1 MNAFEE
7 KTLRYIHRHMPAVAN
22 GKILTAVSGGADSV
36 ALLRVLAALGCNCIA
51 AHCNFHLRGDEADRD
66 EAFVRKLCHDLGI
79 ELRCTDFDVE
89 AYKKSHGVSTEMA
102 CRELRYEWFERQ
114 RAALG
119 CSVIAVAHH
128 RDDNIETF
136 FLNLVRGSGITGLAG
151 IKPCNGKIVRP
162 LLGSSRDE
170 IINYLKTLGQDYV
183 TDSTNLENDYAR
195 NKIRN
200 VMLPEISRLFPSAM
214 AGIEL
219 TLNNLQG
226 DYAVWSGAVEA
237 FKRDAVEAC
246 GHGQI
251 KIDRLKLAASADPAT
266 LLNALLSRYGF
277 NGEQTKA
284 IASASRVGAVFE
296 SKEYVAEVGRNNI
309 SVFSPGSFNNAETYA
324 LSDAGRIEKEKGI
337 LIEIVDNSPEFEFD
351 RSGKTAYF
359 DADATGDR
367 LTVRH
372 WRQGDRFR
380 PFGMKGSKKLSDYFN
395 DHKFSLLQKLSTPIV
410 EMQGRIVWIAGERA
424 ADDFRITPSSRR
436 ILTMRVVDKT

>member
-22 GKILTAVSGGADSV
+22 GKILAAVSGGADSV

-66 EAFVRKLCHDLGI
+66 EAFVRKLCHDLDI

-102 CRELRYEWFERQ
+102 CRELRYDWFERQ

-151 IKPCNGKIVRP
+151 IKPRNGKIVRP

-219 TLNNLQG
+219 TLDNLQG

-237 FKRDAVEAC
+237 FKHDAVEAC

-251 KIDRLKLAASADPAT
+251 KINRRKLAASADPAT

-296 SKEYVAEVGRNNI
+296 SKEYIAEVGRNEI
-309 SVFSPGSFNNAETYA
+309 SVFSPESFSNADTYN
-324 LSDAGRIEKEKGI
+324 LSEAGKIEKEKGI

-380 PFGMKGSKKLSDYFN
+380 PFGMKGTKKLSDYFN
-395 DHKFSLLQKLSTPIV
+395 DRKFSLMQKLSTPIV

-424 ADDFRITPSSRR
+424 ADDFRVTPSSRR
-436 ILTMRVVDKT
+436 ILTMRVADKT

>member
-66 EAFVRKLCHDLGI
+66 EAFVRKLCHDIDI

-200 VMLPEISRLFPSAM
+200 VLLPEISRLFPSAL

-219 TLNNLQG
+219 TLDNLQG

-237 FKRDAVEAC
+237 FKRDAVEDC

-251 KIDRLKLAASADPAT
+251 KIDRRKLAASADPAT

-296 SKEYVAEVGRNNI
+296 SKEYVAEVGRNDI
-309 SVFSPGSFNNAETYA
+309 SVFSPGSFNNADTYN
-324 LSDAGRIEKEKGI
+324 LSEAGRIEKETGI
-337 LIEIVDNSPEFEFD
+337 HVEIVNNTPDFKFD
-351 RSGKTAYF
+351 RSGNTAYF
-359 DADATGDR
+359 DADAAG
-367 LTVRH
+367 LHITVRH
-372 WRQGDRFR
+372 WRQGDRFS
-380 PFGMKGSKKLSDYFN
+380 PFGMKGTKKLSDYFN
-395 DHKFSLLQKLSTPIV
+395 DRKFSLMQKLSTPIV

-424 ADDFRITPSSRR
+424 ADDFRVTPSSRR
-436 ILTMRVVDKT
+436 ILTMRVADKT

>member
-7 KTLRYIHRHMPAVAN
+7 KTLRYIHRHMPAVAS
-22 GKILTAVSGGADSV
+22 GKILTAVSGGADSI

-66 EAFVRKLCHDLGI
+66 EAFVRKLCHDLDI

-170 IINYLKTLGQDYV
+170 IINYLETLGQDHV

-200 VMLPEISRLFPSAM
+200 VLLPEISRLFPSAM

-219 TLNNLQG
+219 TLDNLQG

-251 KIDRLKLAASADPAT
+251 KIDRRKLAASADPAT

>member
-22 GKILTAVSGGADSV
+22 GKILAAVSGGADSV

-89 AYKKSHGVSTEMA
+89 AYQKSHGVSTEMA

-170 IINYLKTLGQDYV
+170 IINYLETLGQDHV

-200 VMLPEISRLFPSAM
+200 VLLPEISRLFPSAM

-219 TLNNLQG
+219 TLDNLQG

-251 KIDRLKLAASADPAT
+251 KIDRRKLAASADPAT

-296 SKEYVAEVGRNNI
+296 SKEYVAEVGRNDI

-424 ADDFRITPSSRR
+424 ADDFRVTPSSRR
-436 ILTMRVVDKT
+436 ILTMRMVDKT

>member
-7 KTLRYIHRHMPAVAN
+7 ETLRYIHKHMPAVCG
-22 GKILTAVSGGADSV
+22 GKILVAVSGGADSV
-36 ALLRVLAALGCNCIA
+36 ALLRVLAAIGCDCIA
-51 AHCNFHLRGDEADRD
+51 AHCDFHLRGDESDRD
-66 EAFVRKLCHDLGI
+66 EAFVRALCHNIGI
-79 ELRCTDFDVE
+79 KLQCTGFDVE

-114 RAALG
+114 RASTG
-119 CSVIAVAHH
+119 CAFIAVAHH

-162 LLGSSRDE
+162 LLGSGRNE
-170 IINYLKTLGQDYV
+170 IINYLETLGQDYV

-195 NKIRN
+195 NKVRN
-200 VMLPEISRLFPSAM
+200 VLLPEISRLFPSAL

-219 TLNNLQG
+219 TLDNLQG
-226 DYAVWSGAVEA
+226 DYAVWRGAVDD
-237 FKRDAVEAC
+237 FKRDAVEDC
-246 GHGQI
+246 GHAYI

-296 SKEYVAEVGRNNI
+296 SKEYIAEVGRNEI
-309 SVFSPGSFNNAETYA
+309 SVFSPESFSNADTYN
-324 LSDAGRIEKEKGI
+324 LSEADRIEKEKGI

-380 PFGMKGSKKLSDYFN
+380 PFGMKGTKKLSDYFN
-395 DHKFSLLQKLSTPIV
+395 DRKFSLMQKLSAPIV
-410 EMQGRIVWIAGERA
+410 EMQGRIVWIVGERA
-424 ADDFRITPSSRR
+424 ADDFRVTPSSRR
-436 ILTMRVVDKT
+436 ILTMRMADKT

>member
-7 KTLRYIHRHMPAVAN
+7 ETLRYIHKHMPAVCG
-22 GKILTAVSGGADSV
+22 GKILVAVSGGADSV
-36 ALLRVLAALGCNCIA
+36 ALLRVLAAIGCDCIA
-51 AHCNFHLRGDEADRD
+51 AHCDFHLRGDESDRD
-66 EAFVRKLCHDLGI
+66 EAFVRALCHNIGI
-79 ELRCTDFDVE
+79 KLQCTGFDVE

-114 RAALG
+114 RASTG
-119 CSVIAVAHH
+119 CSFIAVAHH

-162 LLGSSRDE
+162 LLGSGRNE
-170 IINYLKTLGQDYV
+170 IINYLETLGQDYV

-195 NKIRN
+195 NKVRN
-200 VMLPEISRLFPSAM
+200 VLLPEISRLFPSAL

-219 TLNNLQG
+219 TLDNLQG
-226 DYAVWSGAVEA
+226 DYAVWRGAVDD
-237 FKRDAVEAC
+237 FKRDAVEDC
-246 GHGQI
+246 GHAYI

-296 SKEYVAEVGRNNI
+296 SKEYIAEVGRNEI
-309 SVFSPGSFNNAETYA
+309 SVFSPESFSNADTYN
-324 LSDAGRIEKEKGI
+324 LSEADRIEKEKGI

-380 PFGMKGSKKLSDYFN
+380 PFGMKGTKKLSDYFN
-395 DHKFSLLQKLSTPIV
+395 DRKFSLMQKLSAPIV
-410 EMQGRIVWIAGERA
+410 EMQGRIVWIVGERA
-424 ADDFRITPSSRR
+424 ADDFRVTPSSRR
-436 ILTMRVVDKT
+436 ILTMRMADKT

>member
-22 GKILTAVSGGADSV
+22 GKILAAVSGGADSV

-66 EAFVRKLCHDLGI
+66 EAFVRKLCHDLDI

-102 CRELRYEWFERQ
+102 CRELRYDWFERQ

-170 IINYLKTLGQDYV
+170 IINYLKTLGQDYM

-219 TLNNLQG
+219 TLDNLQG

-237 FKRDAVEAC
+237 FKHDAVEAC

-251 KIDRLKLAASADPAT
+251 KINRRKLAASADPAT

-296 SKEYVAEVGRNNI
+296 SKEYVAEVGRNDI

-324 LSDAGRIEKEKGI
+324 LSDTGRIEKEKGI

-380 PFGMKGSKKLSDYFN
+380 PFGMKGTKKLSDYFN
-395 DHKFSLLQKLSTPIV
+395 DRKFSLMQKLSTPIV
-410 EMQGRIVWIAGERA
+410 EMQGHIVWIAGERA
-424 ADDFRITPSSRR
+424 ADDFRVTPSSRR
-436 ILTMRVVDKT
+436 ILTMRVADKT

>member
-22 GKILTAVSGGADSV
+22 GKILAAVSGGADSV

-66 EAFVRKLCHDLGI
+66 EAFVRKLCHDLDI

-89 AYKKSHGVSTEMA
+89 TYKKSHGVSTEMA
-102 CRELRYEWFERQ
+102 CRELRYDWFERQ

-219 TLNNLQG
+219 TLDNLQG

-251 KIDRLKLAASADPAT
+251 KIDRRKLAASADPAT

-284 IASASRVGAVFE
+284 IASASRVGAVFK
-296 SKEYVAEVGRNNI
+296 SKEYVAEVGRNDI

-380 PFGMKGSKKLSDYFN
+380 PFGMKGTKKLSDYFN
-395 DHKFSLLQKLSTPIV
+395 DRKFSLMQKLSTPIV

-424 ADDFRITPSSRR
+424 ADDFRVTPSSRR
-436 ILTMRVVDKT
+436 ILTMRMVDKT

>member
-22 GKILTAVSGGADSV
+22 GKILAAVSGGADSV

-79 ELRCTDFDVE
+79 ELRCTDFDVD

-170 IINYLKTLGQDYV
+170 IINYLETLGQDYV

-200 VMLPEISRLFPSAM
+200 VLLPEISRLFPSAM

-219 TLNNLQG
+219 TLDNLQG

-251 KIDRLKLAASADPAT
+251 KIDRRKLAASADPAT

-296 SKEYVAEVGRNNI
+296 SKEYVAEVGRNDI

-324 LSDAGRIEKEKGI
+324 LSDAGRIEKEEGI
-337 LIEIVDNSPEFEFD
+337 LIEIVDNYPEFDFD

-424 ADDFRITPSSRR
+424 ADDFRVTPSSRR
-436 ILTMRVVDKT
+436 ILTMRMVDKT

>member
-7 KTLRYIHRHMPAVAN
+7 KTLRYIHRHMPAVAS
-22 GKILTAVSGGADSV
+22 GKILAAVSGGADSV

-66 EAFVRKLCHDLGI
+66 EAFVRKLCHDIDI

-114 RAALG
+114 RAAMG

-170 IINYLKTLGQDYV
+170 IINYLKTLEQDYV

-200 VMLPEISRLFPSAM
+200 VLLPEISRLFPSAM

-219 TLNNLQG
+219 TLDNLQG

-237 FKRDAVEAC
+237 FKHDAVEAC

-251 KIDRLKLAASADPAT
+251 KIDRRKLAASADPAT

-296 SKEYVAEVGRNNI
+296 SKEYVAEVGRNDI

>member
-66 EAFVRKLCHDLGI
+66 EAFVRKLCHDLDI

-89 AYKKSHGVSTEMA
+89 AYQKSHGVSTEMA

-170 IINYLKTLGQDYV
+170 ILNYLETLGQDHV

-251 KIDRLKLAASADPAT
+251 KIDRRKLAASADPAT

-296 SKEYVAEVGRNNI
+296 SKEYVAEVGRNDI

-337 LIEIVDNSPEFEFD
+337 LFEIVDNSPEFEFD

-380 PFGMKGSKKLSDYFN
+380 PFGMKGTKKLSDYFN
-395 DHKFSLLQKLSTPIV
+395 DRKFSLMQKLSTPIV

-424 ADDFRITPSSRR
+424 ADDFRVTPSSRR

>member
-7 KTLRYIHRHMPAVAN
+7 ETLRYIHRHMPAVAS
-22 GKILTAVSGGADSV
+22 GKILAAVSGGADSV

-251 KIDRLKLAASADPAT
+251 KIDRRKLAASADPAT

-296 SKEYVAEVGRNNI
+296 SKEYVAEVGRNDI

-337 LIEIVDNSPEFEFD
+337 LIEIVDNSPEFAFD

-395 DHKFSLLQKLSTPIV
+395 DHKFSLLQKLSTLIV

-424 ADDFRITPSSRR
+424 ADDFRVTPSSRR
-436 ILTMRVVDKT
+436 ILTMRMVDKT

>member
-7 KTLRYIHRHMPAVAN
+7 KTLRYINRHMPAVAN
-22 GKILTAVSGGADSV
+22 GKILAAVSGGADSV

-66 EAFVRKLCHDLGI
+66 EAFVRKLCHDIDI

-89 AYKKSHGVSTEMA
+89 AYQKSHGVSTEMA

-200 VMLPEISRLFPSAM
+200 VLLPEISRLFPSAM

-219 TLNNLQG
+219 TLDNLQG

-237 FKRDAVEAC
+237 FKHDAVEAC

-251 KIDRLKLAASADPAT
+251 KIDRRKLAASADPAT

-296 SKEYVAEVGRNNI
+296 SKEYVAEVGRNDI

-380 PFGMKGSKKLSDYFN
+380 PFGMKGTKKLSDYFN
-395 DHKFSLLQKLSTPIV
+395 DRKFSLLQKLSTPIV

-424 ADDFRITPSSRR
+424 ADDFRVTPSSRR
-436 ILTMRVVDKT
+436 ILTMRVADKT

>member
-36 ALLRVLAALGCNCIA
+36 AMLRVLAALGCNCIA

-66 EAFVRKLCHDLGI
+66 EAFVRKLCHDIDI

-89 AYKKSHGVSTEMA
+89 AYKKSHRVSTEMA
-102 CRELRYEWFERQ
+102 CRELRYDWFERQ

-219 TLNNLQG
+219 TLDNLQG

-296 SKEYVAEVGRNNI
+296 SKEYVAEVGRNDI
-309 SVFSPGSFNNAETYA
+309 SVFSPGSFSNADTYN
-324 LSDAGRIEKEKGI
+324 LSEAGRIEKEKGI

-380 PFGMKGSKKLSDYFN
+380 PFGMKGTKKLSDYFN
-395 DHKFSLLQKLSTPIV
+395 DRKFSLMQKLSTPIV

-424 ADDFRITPSSRR
+424 ADDFRVTPSSRR
-436 ILTMRVVDKT
+436 ILTMRVADKT

>member
-89 AYKKSHGVSTEMA
+89 AYQKSHGVSTEMA

-170 IINYLKTLGQDYV
+170 IINYLETLGQDHV

-219 TLNNLQG
+219 TLDNLQG

-251 KIDRLKLAASADPAT
+251 KINRRKLAASADPAT

-296 SKEYVAEVGRNNI
+296 SKEYVAEVGRNDI
-309 SVFSPGSFNNAETYA
+309 SVFSPGFFNNAETYA

-380 PFGMKGSKKLSDYFN
+380 PFGMKGTKKLSDYFN
-395 DHKFSLLQKLSTPIV
+395 DRKFSLMQKLSTPIV

-424 ADDFRITPSSRR
+424 ADDFRVTPSSRR
-436 ILTMRVVDKT
+436 ILTMHVADKT

>member
-7 KTLRYIHRHMPAVAN
+7 ETLRYIHRHMPAVAS

-66 EAFVRKLCHDLGI
+66 EAFVRKLCHDLDI

-170 IINYLKTLGQDYV
+170 IINYLETLGQDHV

-200 VMLPEISRLFPSAM
+200 VLLPEISRLFPSAM

-219 TLNNLQG
+219 TLDNLQG

-251 KIDRLKLAASADPAT
+251 KIDRRKLAASADPAT

>member
-7 KTLRYIHRHMPAVAN
+7 KTLRYIHRHMPAVAS

-79 ELRCTDFDVE
+79 ELRCTDFDVD

-170 IINYLKTLGQDYV
+170 IINYLETLGQDYV

-200 VMLPEISRLFPSAM
+200 VLLPEISRLFPSAM

-219 TLNNLQG
+219 TLDNLQG

-251 KIDRLKLAASADPAT
+251 KIDRRKLAASADPAT

-296 SKEYVAEVGRNNI
+296 SKEYVAEVGRNDI

-380 PFGMKGSKKLSDYFN
+380 PFGMKGTKKLSDYFN
-395 DHKFSLLQKLSTPIV
+395 DRKFSLMQKLSTPIV
-410 EMQGRIVWIAGERA
+410 EMQERIVWIAGERA
-424 ADDFRITPSSRR
+424 ADDFRVTPSSRR
-436 ILTMRVVDKT
+436 ILTMRMADKT

>member
-1 MNAFEE
+1 
-7 KTLRYIHRHMPAVAN
+7 MPAVAN

-66 EAFVRKLCHDLGI
+66 EAFVRALCHDLDI
-79 ELRCTDFDVE
+79 EPAMHRFRCRSLQEKSWGVDRNGMPRTALRMVR
-89 AYKKSHGVSTEMA
+89 AST
-102 CRELRYEWFERQ
+102 RRPGLLRYCRGPPSRRQ
-114 RAALG
+114 
-119 CSVIAVAHH
+119 H
-128 RDDNIETF
+128 RDF
-136 FLNLVRGSGITGLAG
+136 LLNLVRGSGITGLAG

-200 VMLPEISRLFPSAM
+200 VILPEISRLFPSAM

-219 TLNNLQG
+219 TLENLQG
-226 DYAVWSGAVEA
+226 DYAVWSRAVEA

-251 KIDRLKLAASADPAT
+251 KINRRKLAASADPTT
-266 LLNALLSRYGF
+266 LLNALLSHYGF

-296 SKEYVAEVGRNNI
+296 SKEYVAEVGRNDI

-380 PFGMKGSKKLSDYFN
+380 PFGMKGTKN
-395 DHKFSLLQKLSTPIV
+395 
-410 EMQGRIVWIAGERA
+410 
-424 ADDFRITPSSRR
+424 
-436 ILTMRVVDKT
+436 

>member
-22 GKILTAVSGGADSV
+22 GKILTAVSGGADSI

-66 EAFVRKLCHDLGI
+66 EAFVRKLCHDLDI
-79 ELRCTDFDVE
+79 ELRCTDFDIE

-102 CRELRYEWFERQ
+102 CRELRYDWFERQ

-219 TLNNLQG
+219 TLDNLQG

-237 FKRDAVEAC
+237 FKHDAVEAC

-251 KIDRLKLAASADPAT
+251 KINRRKLAASADPAT

-296 SKEYVAEVGRNNI
+296 SKEYIAEVGRNEI
-309 SVFSPGSFNNAETYA
+309 SVFSPESFSNADTYN
-324 LSDAGRIEKEKGI
+324 LSEAGKIEKEKGI

-380 PFGMKGSKKLSDYFN
+380 PFGMKGTKKLSDYFN
-395 DHKFSLLQKLSTPIV
+395 DRKFSLMQKLSTPIV

-424 ADDFRITPSSRR
+424 ADDFRVTPSSRR
-436 ILTMRVVDKT
+436 ILTMRVADKT

>member
-22 GKILTAVSGGADSV
+22 GKILAAVSGGADSV

-79 ELRCTDFDVE
+79 ELRCTDFDVD

-170 IINYLKTLGQDYV
+170 IINYLETLGQDYV

-200 VMLPEISRLFPSAM
+200 VLLPEISRLFPSAM

-219 TLNNLQG
+219 TLDNLQG

-251 KIDRLKLAASADPAT
+251 KIDRRKLAASADPAT

-296 SKEYVAEVGRNNI
+296 SKEYVAEVGRNDI

-324 LSDAGRIEKEKGI
+324 LSDAGRIEKEEGI
-337 LIEIVDNSPEFEFD
+337 LIEIVDNYPEFDFD

-395 DHKFSLLQKLSTPIV
+395 DHKFSLLQKLSTLIV

-424 ADDFRITPSSRR
+424 ADDFRVTPSSRR

>member
-66 EAFVRKLCHDLGI
+66 EAFVRKLCHDLDI

-89 AYKKSHGVSTEMA
+89 TYKKSHGVSTEMA
-102 CRELRYEWFERQ
+102 CRELRYDWFERQ

-219 TLNNLQG
+219 TLENLQG
-226 DYAVWSGAVEA
+226 DYAVWCRAVDD
-237 FKRDAVEAC
+237 FKRDAVEDC
-246 GHGQI
+246 GHAYI
-251 KIDRLKLAASADPAT
+251 KIDRRKLAESADPAT
-266 LLNALLSRYGF
+266 LLNALLSHYGF

-296 SKEYVAEVGRNNI
+296 SKEYVAEVGRNDI
-309 SVFSPGSFNNAETYA
+309 SVFSPSSFNNAETYA

-351 RSGKTAYF
+351 RSGKTGYF

-380 PFGMKGSKKLSDYFN
+380 PFGMKGTKKLSDYFN
-395 DHKFSLLQKLSTPIV
+395 DRKFSLMQKLSTPIV

-424 ADDFRITPSSRR
+424 ADDFRVTPLSRR
-436 ILTMRVVDKT
+436 ILTMRVADKT

>member
-66 EAFVRKLCHDLGI
+66 EAFVRKLCHDLDI

-102 CRELRYEWFERQ
+102 CRELRYDWFERQ

-151 IKPCNGKIVRP
+151 IKPRNGKIVRP

-219 TLNNLQG
+219 TLDNLQG

-237 FKRDAVEAC
+237 FKHDAVEAC

-251 KIDRLKLAASADPAT
+251 KINRRKLAASADPAT

-296 SKEYVAEVGRNNI
+296 SKEYIAEVGRNEI
-309 SVFSPGSFNNAETYA
+309 SVFSPESFSNADTYN
-324 LSDAGRIEKEKGI
+324 LSEAGKIEKEKGI

-380 PFGMKGSKKLSDYFN
+380 PFGMKGTKKLSDYFN
-395 DHKFSLLQKLSTPIV
+395 DRKFSLMQKLSTPIV

-424 ADDFRITPSSRR
+424 ADDFRVTPSSRR
-436 ILTMRVVDKT
+436 ILTMRVADKT

>member
-66 EAFVRKLCHDLGI
+66 EAFVRKLCHDIDI

-89 AYKKSHGVSTEMA
+89 TYKKSHGVSTEMA

-219 TLNNLQG
+219 TLDNLQG

-251 KIDRLKLAASADPAT
+251 KINRRKLAASADPAT

-296 SKEYVAEVGRNNI
+296 SKEYVAEVGRNDI
-309 SVFSPGSFNNAETYA
+309 SVFSPGSFNNAETYN
-324 LSDAGRIEKEKGI
+324 LSEAGR
-337 LIEIVDNSPEFEFD
+337 S
-351 RSGKTAYF
+351 
-359 DADATGDR
+359 
-367 LTVRH
+367 
-372 WRQGDRFR
+372 
-380 PFGMKGSKKLSDYFN
+380 
-395 DHKFSLLQKLSTPIV
+395 
-410 EMQGRIVWIAGERA
+410 
-424 ADDFRITPSSRR
+424 
-436 ILTMRVVDKT
+436 

>member
-22 GKILTAVSGGADSV
+22 GKILAAVSGGADSV

-200 VMLPEISRLFPSAM
+200 VLLPEISRLFPSAM

-219 TLNNLQG
+219 TLDNLQG

-251 KIDRLKLAASADPAT
+251 KIDRRKLAASADPAT

-296 SKEYVAEVGRNNI
+296 SKEYVAEVGRNDI

-337 LIEIVDNSPEFEFD
+337 LIEIVDNSPEFDFD

-359 DADATGDR
+359 DPDATGDR

-424 ADDFRITPSSRR
+424 ADDFRVTPSSRR

>member
-22 GKILTAVSGGADSV
+22 GKILAAVSGGADSV

-66 EAFVRKLCHDLGI
+66 EAFVRKLCHDLDI

-102 CRELRYEWFERQ
+102 CRELRYDWFERQ

-170 IINYLKTLGQDYV
+170 IINYLKTLGQDYM

-219 TLNNLQG
+219 TLDNLQG

-237 FKRDAVEAC
+237 FKHDAVEAC

-251 KIDRLKLAASADPAT
+251 KINRRKLAASADPAT

-296 SKEYVAEVGRNNI
+296 SKEYVAEVGRNDI
-309 SVFSPGSFNNAETYA
+309 SVFSPSSFNNAETYA

-380 PFGMKGSKKLSDYFN
+380 PFGMKGTKKLSDYFN
-395 DHKFSLLQKLSTPIV
+395 DRKFSLMQKLSTPIV

-424 ADDFRITPSSRR
+424 ADDFRVTPSSRR
-436 ILTMRVVDKT
+436 ILTMRVADKT

>member
-66 EAFVRKLCHDLGI
+66 EAFVRKLCHDIDI

-102 CRELRYEWFERQ
+102 CRELRYDWFERQ

-219 TLNNLQG
+219 TLDNLQG

-251 KIDRLKLAASADPAT
+251 KINRRKLAASADPAT
-266 LLNALLSRYGF
+266 LLNALLSHYGF

-296 SKEYVAEVGRNNI
+296 SKEYVAEVGRNDI

-380 PFGMKGSKKLSDYFN
+380 PFGMKGTKKLSDYFN
-395 DHKFSLLQKLSTPIV
+395 DRKFSLMQKLSTPIV

-424 ADDFRITPSSRR
+424 ADDFRVTPSSRR
-436 ILTMRVVDKT
+436 ILTMRVDDKT

>member
-7 KTLRYIHRHMPAVAN
+7 ETLRYIHRHMPAVAN

-114 RAALG
+114 RAALD

-170 IINYLKTLGQDYV
+170 ILNYLETLGQDYV

-200 VMLPEISRLFPSAM
+200 VLLPEISRLFPSAM

-237 FKRDAVEAC
+237 FKHDAVEAC

-251 KIDRLKLAASADPAT
+251 KIDRRKLAASADPAT

-296 SKEYVAEVGRNNI
+296 SKEYVAEVGRNDI

-380 PFGMKGSKKLSDYFN
+380 PFGMKGTKKLSDYFN
-395 DHKFSLLQKLSTPIV
+395 DRKFSLLQKLSTPIV

-424 ADDFRITPSSRR
+424 ADDFRVTPSSRR

>member
-66 EAFVRKLCHDLGI
+66 EVFVRKLCHDLDI

-102 CRELRYEWFERQ
+102 CRELRYDWFERQ

-219 TLNNLQG
+219 TLDNLQG

-237 FKRDAVEAC
+237 FKHDAVEAC

-251 KIDRLKLAASADPAT
+251 KINRRKLAASADPAT

-296 SKEYVAEVGRNNI
+296 SKEYVAEVGRNDI

-380 PFGMKGSKKLSDYFN
+380 PFGMKGTKKLSDYFN
-395 DHKFSLLQKLSTPIV
+395 DRKFSLMQKLSTPIV

-424 ADDFRITPSSRR
+424 ADDFRVTPSSRR
-436 ILTMRVVDKT
+436 ILTMRVDKT

>member
-22 GKILTAVSGGADSV
+22 GKILTAVSGGADSI

-66 EAFVRKLCHDLGI
+66 EAFVRKLCHDLDI

-102 CRELRYEWFERQ
+102 CRELRYDWFERQ

-219 TLNNLQG
+219 TLDNLQG

-237 FKRDAVEAC
+237 FKHDAVEAC

-251 KIDRLKLAASADPAT
+251 KINRRKLAASADPAT

-296 SKEYVAEVGRNNI
+296 SKEYVAEVGRNDI
-309 SVFSPGSFNNAETYA
+309 SVFSPESFSNADTYN
-324 LSDAGRIEKEKGI
+324 LSEAGKIEKEKGI

-380 PFGMKGSKKLSDYFN
+380 PFGMKGTKKLSDYFN
-395 DHKFSLLQKLSTPIV
+395 DHKFSLMQKLSTPIV

-424 ADDFRITPSSRR
+424 ADDFRVTPSSRR
-436 ILTMRVVDKT
+436 ILTMRVADKT

>member
-36 ALLRVLAALGCNCIA
+36 ALLRVLAALDCNCIA
-51 AHCNFHLRGDEADRD
+51 AHCNFHLRGDEADCD
-66 EAFVRKLCHDLGI
+66 EAFVRKLCHDLDI

-170 IINYLKTLGQDYV
+170 ILNYLETLGQDYV

-200 VMLPEISRLFPSAM
+200 VLLPEISRLFPSAM

-226 DYAVWSGAVEA
+226 DYAVWSDAVED

-251 KIDRLKLAASADPAT
+251 KIDRRKLAASADPAT

-296 SKEYVAEVGRNNI
+296 SKEYVAEVGRNDI

-337 LIEIVDNSPEFEFD
+337 LIEIVDNSPEFDFD

-424 ADDFRITPSSRR
+424 ADDFRVTPSSRR
-436 ILTMRVVDKT
+436 ILTMRMVDKT

>member
-22 GKILTAVSGGADSV
+22 GKTLAAVSGGADSV

-66 EAFVRKLCHDLGI
+66 EAFVRKLCHDLDI

-102 CRELRYEWFERQ
+102 CRELRYDWFERQ

-219 TLNNLQG
+219 TLDNLQG

-251 KIDRLKLAASADPAT
+251 KIDRRKLAASADPAT

-296 SKEYVAEVGRNNI
+296 SKEYVAEVGRNDI
-309 SVFSPGSFNNAETYA
+309 SVFSPGPFNNAETYA

-380 PFGMKGSKKLSDYFN
+380 PFGMKGTKKLSDYFN
-395 DHKFSLLQKLSTPIV
+395 DRKFSLMQKLSTPIV

-424 ADDFRITPSSRR
+424 ADDFRVTPSSRR
-436 ILTMRVVDKT
+436 ILTMRVADKT

>member
-22 GKILTAVSGGADSV
+22 GNILAAVSGGADSV

-66 EAFVRKLCHDLGI
+66 EAFVRKLCHDLDI

-89 AYKKSHGVSTEMA
+89 TYKKSHGVSTEMA
-102 CRELRYEWFERQ
+102 CRELRYDWFERQ

-219 TLNNLQG
+219 TLDNLQG

-251 KIDRLKLAASADPAT
+251 KIDRRKLAASADPAT

-296 SKEYVAEVGRNNI
+296 SKEYVAEVGRNDI
-309 SVFSPGSFNNAETYA
+309 SVFSPGPFNNAETYA

-380 PFGMKGSKKLSDYFN
+380 PFGMKGTKKLSDYFN
-395 DHKFSLLQKLSTPIV
+395 DRKFSLMQKLSTPIV

-424 ADDFRITPSSRR
+424 ADDFRVTPSSRR
-436 ILTMRVVDKT
+436 ILTMRVADKT

>member
-22 GKILTAVSGGADSV
+22 GKILAAVSGGADSV

-66 EAFVRKLCHDLGI
+66 EAFVRKLCHDLDI

-102 CRELRYEWFERQ
+102 CRELRYDWFERQ

-200 VMLPEISRLFPSAM
+200 VLLPEISRLFPSAM

-219 TLNNLQG
+219 TLDNLQG

-237 FKRDAVEAC
+237 FKHDAVEAC

-251 KIDRLKLAASADPAT
+251 KIDRRKLAASADPAT
-266 LLNALLSRYGF
+266 LLNAMLSRYGF
-277 NGEQTKA
+277 NGEQTKD
-284 IASASRVGAVFE
+284 IASASRVGAVFK
-296 SKEYVAEVGRNNI
+296 SKEYVAEVGRNDI

-380 PFGMKGSKKLSDYFN
+380 PFGMKGTKKLSDYFN
-395 DHKFSLLQKLSTPIV
+395 DRKFSLMQKLSTPIV

-424 ADDFRITPSSRR
+424 ADDFRVTPSSRR
-436 ILTMRVVDKT
+436 ILTMRVADKT

>member
-66 EAFVRKLCHDLGI
+66 EAFVRKLCHDLDI

-89 AYKKSHGVSTEMA
+89 AYQKSHGVSTEMA

-170 IINYLKTLGQDYV
+170 ILNYLKTLGQDYV

-200 VMLPEISRLFPSAM
+200 VLLPEISRLFPSAM

-219 TLNNLQG
+219 TLDNLQG

-237 FKRDAVEAC
+237 FKHDAVEAC

-251 KIDRLKLAASADPAT
+251 KIDRRKLAASADPAT

-296 SKEYVAEVGRNNI
+296 SKEYVAEVGRNDI

>member
-1 MNAFEE
+1 M
-7 KTLRYIHRHMPAVAN
+7 
-22 GKILTAVSGGADSV
+22 
-36 ALLRVLAALGCNCIA
+36 
-51 AHCNFHLRGDEADRD
+51 
-66 EAFVRKLCHDLGI
+66 
-79 ELRCTDFDVE
+79 
-89 AYKKSHGVSTEMA
+89 
-102 CRELRYEWFERQ
+102 
-114 RAALG
+114 
-119 CSVIAVAHH
+119 
-128 RDDNIETF
+128 
-136 FLNLVRGSGITGLAG
+136 
-151 IKPCNGKIVRP
+151 
-162 LLGSSRDE
+162 
-170 IINYLKTLGQDYV
+170 

-219 TLNNLQG
+219 TLDNLQG

-251 KIDRLKLAASADPAT
+251 KIDRRKLAASADPAT
-266 LLNALLSRYGF
+266 LLNALLSHYGF

-296 SKEYVAEVGRNNI
+296 SKEYVAEVGRNDI

-337 LIEIVDNSPEFEFD
+337 IIEIVDNSPEFEFD

-395 DHKFSLLQKLSTPIV
+395 DRKFSLMQKLSTPIV

-424 ADDFRITPSSRR
+424 ADDFRVTPSSRR
-436 ILTMRVVDKT
+436 ILTMRVADKT

>member
-22 GKILTAVSGGADSV
+22 GKILAAVSGGADSV

-66 EAFVRKLCHDLGI
+66 EAFVRKLCHDLDI

-89 AYKKSHGVSTEMA
+89 AYKKSYGVSTEMA
-102 CRELRYEWFERQ
+102 CRELRYDWFERQ

-200 VMLPEISRLFPSAM
+200 VLLPEISRLFPSAM

-219 TLNNLQG
+219 TLDNLQG

-251 KIDRLKLAASADPAT
+251 KIDRRKLAASADPAT

-296 SKEYVAEVGRNNI
+296 SKEYVAEVGRNDI

-351 RSGKTAYF
+351 RSRKTAYF

-380 PFGMKGSKKLSDYFN
+380 PFGMKGTKKLSDYFN
-395 DHKFSLLQKLSTPIV
+395 DRKFSLMQKLSTPIV

-424 ADDFRITPSSRR
+424 ADDFRVTPSSRR
-436 ILTMRVVDKT
+436 ILTMRVADKT